1 MGKLEAR
8 NIEKYFQH
16 DGKPLKT
23 LDGIDLNVQDGEF
36 LCIVGPSGCG
46 KSTFLR
52 ITAGLEKPD
61 NGEILLDGKPLS
73 STGPDRIMVFQEG
86 ALFPWLNVQDNVEY
100 GLKIAGIPKE
110 KRNEISNRY
119 LDMMQL
125 TQFATSF
132 TYQLSTGM
140 KQRVAI
146 ARALVMDPDV
156 LLMDEPFAALDAQTR
171 DLLLVEMQLIWQK
184 TKKTI
189 VFVTHNVAEAVMLGT
204 RVLVFSH
211 RPATIKKEVKIDYRR
226 PRVVEDENLLPYIK
240 KILAEL
246 RITHPKKPIKPK
258 RKKPIKLGDTGTYQ
272 EKWHTELDEHH
283 QVVKVSDVTGKV
295 LTPKEVK
302 KEVEKNEI

>member
-1 MGKLEAR
+1 MGKLEVK

-16 DGKPLKT
+16 DGKQLKT
-23 LDGIDLNVQDGEF
+23 LDGINLNVNDGEF
-36 LCIVGPSGCG
+36 VCIVGTSGCG

-52 ITAGLEKPD
+52 TIAGLEQPD
-61 NGEILLDGKPLS
+61 NGEILLDGQPLS
-73 STGPDRIMVFQEG
+73 DTGPDRIMVFQEG

-110 KRNEISNRY
+110 KRNEISHRY

-146 ARALVMDPDV
+146 ARALVMEPDV
-156 LLMDEPFAALDAQTR
+156 LLMDEPFAALDPQTR

-189 VFVTHNVAEAVMLGT
+189 IFVTHNVAEAVVLGT

-211 RPATIKKEVKIDYRR
+211 RPAKIKKEVEIDYQR
-226 PRVVEDENLLPYIK
+226 PRLTDDENLLPYQK

-246 RITHPKKPIKPK
+246 RP
-258 RKKPIKLGDTGTYQ
+258 
-272 EKWHTELDEHH
+272 
-283 QVVKVSDVTGKV
+283 
-295 LTPKEVK
+295 EVK
-302 KEVEKNEI
+302 K